1 VRWARGT
8 YSPLLRKGG
17 AIERSSPSLPT
28 TDRREPPPLSH
39 CPHHVVLCRAAHD
52 PTIPY
57 QQICHG
63 RWRWHPPR
71 FVIIDS
77 VVWCWCS
84 PSTVTDGDWR
94 PLIFEEEHDLAAAF
108 RWLGGSAPP
117 PHQAREPGPQCQL
130 HRRLLPEHEH
140 VHTHPSS
147 GEHVRPK
154 FPLTEGQIGRRAAG
168 AGPSTSLGSPPSEGP
183 DRSWQ
188 DRSMS
193 GWAGAG
199 SNRSRSGRLRRS
211 W

>member
-1 VRWARGT
+1 MG
-8 YSPLLRKGG
+8 
-17 AIERSSPSLPT
+17 ERHLFSSPSQRGRHRKVVPLASHHRPPRT
-28 TDRREPPPLSH
+28 ATSVALPPPCCPLSC
-39 CPHHVVLCRAAHD
+39 CPWSHD
-52 PTIPY
+52 SVPANLPWTMTVASPTICYHRQRCLMLVLP
-57 QQICHG
+57 I
-63 RWRWHPPR
+63 
-71 FVIIDS
+71 
-77 VVWCWCS
+77 
-84 PSTVTDGDWR
+84 DGDGWGLTPPHLR
-94 PLIFEEEHDLAAAF
+94 GGTWSSGRVPVAGG
-108 RWLGGSAPP
+108 LGAP